1 MNCTKIICIGQNY
14 RAHAK
19 EMNAEPPSEPII
31 FLKPASALISDGEN
45 IEARLDVGRVDHE
58 VELALIMGRRARQV
72 AEEDALEYISHLAVF
87 NDITARDIQS
97 MARKDGNPWALAK
110 SMDTFA
116 PMSTPVLF
124 SSVRDIH
131 ELDLRLCVNGDVRQR
146 GNTSHMIFPPES
158 LIAHISKY
166 ITLEEGD
173 IIATGTPEGV
183 GPLNDGDVVTA
194 EISGVGKISN
204 RVRRY

>member
-1 MNCTKIICIGQNY
+1 
-14 RAHAK
+14 
-19 EMNAEPPSEPII
+19 
-31 FLKPASALISDGEN
+31 
-45 IEARLDVGRVDHE
+45 
-58 VELALIMGRRARQV
+58 
-72 AEEDALEYISHLAVF
+72 
-87 NDITARDIQS
+87 
-97 MARKDGNPWALAK
+97 
-110 SMDTFA
+110 
-116 PMSTPVLF
+116 
-124 SSVRDIH
+124 
-131 ELDLRLCVNGDVRQR
+131 
-146 GNTSHMIFPPES
+146 MIFPPES